1 MEVCIGTSMTK
12 GPFKNYVD
20 QKGTVSKTHFGYGLG
35 MGSRYV
41 GGQKLTTSFQRG
53 FWTTLI
59 MLAVCK
65 HFTPHTANSLLDN

>member
-41 GGQKLTTSFQRG
+41 GGQK
-53 FWTTLI
+53 I
-59 MLAVCK
+59 
-65 HFTPHTANSLLDN
+65 DNIFSTWFLNDPNNVGCL